1 MTDAGI
7 RITRLSLFG
16 FLIVLVLAWFCYQ
29 PAMSGA
35 FQLDDV
41 SNLGGLANV
50 EDAASA
56 IEFALSGEAGP
67 SGRPLALLTFALQAA
82 HWDEGASAF
91 LRANLLIHLLNALVL
106 AACLYQLGCLR
117 RVERHN
123 AVMTAAAA
131 AGIWVIM
138 PLLATASLLVVQRMA
153 TLSALFVL
161 LGLGAY
167 LLARRRIDVAPTRAL
182 LGMSA
187 SIVAGVLLSILCKE
201 SGLLLP
207 TLILVLESTLLRRP
221 ESVNLARWRLWQA
234 VFLWLPTL
242 VVVAYLG
249 SRAVYPDWMIG
260 KRDFNA
266 WERVLTQ
273 ARVLWIYLLKA
284 VVGLPGQL
292 GVYQDPPA
300 ISRSLLELPALLA
313 SIAWLAVTTAAVVW
327 RRRFPLFAFAVLWY
341 LTGHLLESTVFPLEL
356 YFEYRNYL
364 PMVGPAYA
372 LCSYLLP
379 GGAQLRRA
387 AALAIPAYIL
397 ASAYFLYSFSSLSG
411 EPSLASRYWAT
422 QYPHSV
428 RAVTTMATYQLREEG
443 PLRTLATI
451 DRFVIEHPQHAYLR
465 IQELNLLCKIA
476 PGQDHSVVLAEL
488 RRDLPGVDFTYSAGT
503 MLSQLL
509 DTVAASNCEDV
520 DLGTVREL
528 AGLLQANPRYVLN
541 PSYNQFHHKLLAGIA
556 RLQGD
561 FTASLALLEEAIAYK
576 PSTELNMMMV
586 SALASAGEYAAAAA
600 FIDRASEQGPRNP
613 MRALAWRRGLEKLR
627 AYVSE
632 LERYSAGEE

>member
-1 MTDAGI
+1 VTDAGV

-16 FLIVLVLAWFCYQ
+16 FLVVLVLTWFCYQ
-29 PAMSGA
+29 PAMSGP

-41 SNLGGLANV
+41 SNLAGLANV
-50 EDAASA
+50 EDAASML
-56 IEFALSGEAGP
+56 EFALSGEAGP

-91 LRANLLIHLLNALVL
+91 LHVNLLIHLLNALVL
-106 AACLYQLGCLR
+106 AWFLYQLGLLR
-117 RVERHN
+117 GVERHK
-123 AVMTAAAA
+123 AVVTATAA

-138 PLLATASLLVVQRMA
+138 PLLATATLLVVQRMA

-161 LGLGAY
+161 LGLAGY
-167 LLARRRIDVAPTRAL
+167 LLARRRIGAAPTGAL

-207 TLILVLESTLLRRP
+207 TLILALESTLLRRP
-221 ESVNLARWRLWQA
+221 GSVTRARWRLWQA

-242 VVVAYLG
+242 VVVAYLA

-266 WERVLTQ
+266 WERVLTE

-284 VVGLPGQL
+284 IIGLPSQL

-300 ISRSLLELPALLA
+300 ISRSLLEFPALLA
-313 SIAWLAVTTAAVVW
+313 SIAWLAVTTAALVW

-341 LTGHLLESTVFPLEL
+341 LTGHLLESTVFPLEP

-372 LCSYLLP
+372 LCSYMLL
-379 GGAQLRRA
+379 GGAPLRRA
-387 AALAIPAYIL
+387 AAMALPVYVIG
-397 ASAYFLYSFSSLSG
+397 SAYFLYSFSSLSG
-411 EPSLASRYWAT
+411 EPSPASRYWAT
-422 QYPHSV
+422 QYPNSV
-428 RAVTTMATYQLREEG
+428 RAVTTMATYQLAEEG

-451 DRFVIEHPQHAYLR
+451 DRFAIAQPQHAYLR
-465 IQELNLLCKIA
+465 IQELNLLCRVV
-476 PGQDHSVVLAEL
+476 PGQDHSAVLLEL

-509 DTVAASNCEDV
+509 DTIAAGDCKDV

-528 AGLLQANPRYVLN
+528 AEVLQANPRYVLN

-561 FTASLALLEEAIAYK
+561 FAESIALLEKAIAYK

-586 SALASAGEYAAAAA
+586 TALAAAGDYAAANA
-600 FIDRASEQGPRNP
+600 FIESASEQSPRNP

-627 AYVSE
+627 AYVGE
-632 LERYSAGEE
+632 LERYSQSPE